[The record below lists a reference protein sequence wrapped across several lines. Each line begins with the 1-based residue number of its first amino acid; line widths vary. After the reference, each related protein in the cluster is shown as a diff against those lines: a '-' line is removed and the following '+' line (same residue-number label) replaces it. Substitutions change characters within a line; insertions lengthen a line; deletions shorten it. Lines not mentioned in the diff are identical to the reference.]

1 MTEKYF
7 YPIHLADFQLRLFRI
22 IGDMHKNIA
31 SSLNKLAKSFPESIN
46 KLSKTELALEAFYL
60 TPLYIMPKK
69 PYFNKVFNYHSAF
82 IVYHWDAKN
91 LISHSII
98 SCLSSIY
105 GAAYSELRM
114 ALESILNGAIYDCLA
129 HSAFRENVNILTSIK
144 GFQGAKSFKDLIKI
158 LENLDTEREKDF
170 EISVSILDII
180 VDNQIIPEASP
191 SRLINQLKD
200 WEILNKDEAN
210 SLHEVLKKLSSYV
223 HRTIP
228 SYSDV
233 GIRLERGMNWLS
245 SECVHGEIINFM
257 DCLITIAKICAS
269 LSLNIIGKSSLKYK
283 EHLIKGR
290 INELIRIY
298 QELGDIDMQ
307 NKIVKNV

>member
-7 YPIHLADFQLRLFRI
+7 YLSHLADFQLRLFRI
-22 IGDMHKNIA
+22 IGNMHKNIA
-31 SSLNKLAKSFPESIN
+31 LSLDELAKSFPEGIE

-60 TPLYIMPKK
+60 TPLYIMPEK
-69 PYFNKVFNYHSAF
+69 PYFDEVFHYHSAF
-82 IVYHWDAKN
+82 IVYHWDARN

-105 GAAYSELRM
+105 GAAHSELRM

-129 HSAFRENVNILTSIK
+129 RPVFRENANTLISIE

-158 LENLDTEREKDF
+158 LENKDF
-170 EISVSILDII
+170 EISASILDI
-180 VDNQIIPEASP
+180 VVNNQIIPEASP
-191 SRLINQLKD
+191 SKLINQLKD
-200 WEILNKDEAN
+200 WGILSKDEAN
-210 SLHEVLKKLSSYV
+210 YLHEVLKELSSYV

-233 GIRLERGMNWLS
+233 GIRLKREMDWLS
-245 SECVHGEIINFM
+245 SECVPEEIINFTN
-257 DCLITIAKICAS
+257 CLITIAKICAS
-269 LSLNIIGKSSLKYK
+269 LSLNIIGRSSLKYK
-283 EHLIKGR
+283 EHLIKDR

-298 QELGDIDMQ
+298 QELGDINIQ
-307 NKIVKNV
+307 NKIVKMFNLK